1 MKGVI
6 GRIRERFSTQVYEDS
21 VRIPQESY
29 QLPQAQAVPSRTMDG
44 LKSNAEL
51 QMITNAN
58 GQKEWVVIY
67 KV

>member
-1 MKGVI
+1 MGVM
-6 GRIRERFSTQVYEDS
+6 GKIRQRFSTQVFEDS
-21 VRIPQESY
+21 VRVPQEQY
-29 QLPQAQAVPSRTMDG
+29 QLPQAQAVSSKTMDG